1 VNIGEEQAHLIHQ
14 AALRI
19 LETTGIQLEHDEVV
33 SRLLKSGARPGE
45 RANLV
50 RLPPGLVR
58 EALDRAPSRVSLAD
72 LTGGTVGLTAQSRP
86 VYWTNPGLLIQ
97 DGHTSREITSSDL
110 AAVARLCD
118 RLENVDGVMGM
129 AMADIPPHHRDFVGV
144 RVIAENCRKHV
155 RALCFTPR
163 GMEALGEMQPI
174 FEGNWLSIGFT
185 AHGPLR
191 WTHLALD
198 IFLRSS
204 GRGIPATING
214 EPMAGVT
221 GPVTLA
227 GSIAVGNAEILAGIV
242 VNQILEPGRPV
253 IYNLGLAHTFDMRHA
268 TAVTGGPENALFA
281 AASAAMGRYYNLPSG
296 SWVSTDSLFD
306 DSQAAMEKMFGFQSH
321 SASGVSLIWGM
332 GQLES
337 EKKISLVQLVLD
349 NEMIHYCNRF
359 QRGIEFD
366 EDSIQ
371 VGLIEEVGPCGS
383 FLEIDHT
390 FAHFREAFWEPAL
403 LNRRAADP
411 DARPVEEVAAA
422 RVGDLLRQEPPARS
436 DQDRVRALREIEEY
450 YRRDSKSL

>member
-1 VNIGEEQAHLIHQ
+1 MISA
-14 AALRI
+14 
-19 LETTGIQLEHDEVV
+19 
-33 SRLLKSGARPGE
+33 GARPGD

-50 RLPPGLVR
+50 RIPGGLVH
-58 EALDRAPSRVSLAD
+58 EALDRAPGEVLLAD
-72 LTGGTVGLTAQSRP
+72 LAGGVATLTARSKAM
-86 VYWTNPGLLIQ
+86 YWTNPGLLIQ
-97 DGHTSREITSSDL
+97 DGDNPREVTSADL
-110 AAVARLCD
+110 ARVARLCD
-118 RLENVDGVMGM
+118 RLENVGGVMGM

-163 GMEALGEMQPI
+163 GMEALGAMHPV

-253 IYNLGLAHTFDMRHA
+253 IYNLGLAHTFDMRYA

-281 AASAAMGRYYNLPSG
+281 AASAAMGRYYNLPSA

-306 DSQAAMEKMFGFQSH
+306 DSQAALEKMFGFQTH
-321 SASGVSLIWGM
+321 SASGVSLVWGM

-349 NEMIHYCNRF
+349 NEMINYCNRF

-366 EDSIQ
+366 PDSIQ
-371 VGLIEEVGPCGS
+371 VPLIEHVGALRLVSRNRPHVYPLQRGLLGTWAAQSPGGDAGLPARGS
-383 FLEIDHT
+383 T
-390 FAHFREAFWEPAL
+390 RRRESGRTPPRGTA
-403 LNRRAADP
+403 
-411 DARPVEEVAAA
+411 V
-422 RVGDLLRQEPPARS
+422 PARS
-436 DQDRVRALREIEEY
+436 GSCQSPAGN
-450 YRRDSKSL
+450 